1 MLRSVPCTEVHAALT
16 RLSTVLSDAKV
27 LQPSLLD
34 RIHSLELHLRSH
46 EPFLKQAAVE
56 AGSSLHALVDAL
68 VGEAG
73 PFQHSGGARLHEA
86 AHGAPPTANAP
97 PLPTYQSIESSRH
110 SATFQSVKRLAEAI
124 DSATMDGK
132 MTVLHHGFTIDAP
145 LVKRVLF
152 GGNPIIGRYDEL
164 LTQMLHLRTYL
175 PNYLGRAQAIDTITG
190 QVPQRA
196 SEWVFGKP
204 DGTFGPN
211 LEKFLRF
218 EFASVDWLA
227 DAVKLKNM
235 LYGTNLGWLHAADHY
250 VVVAALE
257 LVKDFMH
264 RTIVA
269 AGGPALP
276 ANAHDLTV
284 LTFFEF
290 YIEHVKMANCL
301 STKAEQRSWL
311 THASQQC
318 TASLRL
324 MGLAFR
330 DHVNSTS
337 SKSTPLVL
345 LSKDSPPYQN
355 LVGRQRSLKT
365 LVEHKEAFGWVRSR
379 EHENQEG
386 VLSLDRFP
394 LLSAQKQPTQER
406 PAWPTPPESTLPRTT
421 PPAAA
426 KRSAPEP
433 PSEPSEPSDNESP
446 DEDAVEESDE
456 EPVPS
461 ESSDVPACRPT
472 ED

>member
-1 MLRSVPCTEVHAALT
+1 
-16 RLSTVLSDAKV
+16 
-27 LQPSLLD
+27 
-34 RIHSLELHLRSH
+34 
-46 EPFLKQAAVE
+46 
-56 AGSSLHALVDAL
+56 
-68 VGEAG
+68 
-73 PFQHSGGARLHEA
+73 
-86 AHGAPPTANAP
+86 
-97 PLPTYQSIESSRH
+97 
-110 SATFQSVKRLAEAI
+110 
-124 DSATMDGK
+124 MDGK
-132 MTVLHHGFTIDAP
+132 MTILHHGFTIDAH

-235 LYGTNLGWLHAADHY
+235 LYGTNLGWLHAADRY

-301 STKAEQRSWL
+301 STRAEQRSWL

-379 EHENQEG
+379 KSTRTRRASCRSTASRSSRRKSSQPKSDQHGPRRQNRPCRARHR
-386 VLSLDRFP
+386 LWP
-394 LLSAQKQPTQER
+394 PNAQHR
-406 PAWPTPPESTLPRTT
+406 SRHRSRRSCRTT
-421 PPAAA
+421 SRTRTPSRSRTRIPSPRSRRTSHDRRCEQPDTIFDDHAGIKAVSLNMRAFNGSPSKYVRLIRRNCAMPAPPHTMTTFAAPHDPQRTQHA
-426 KRSAPEP
+426 Y
-433 PSEPSEPSDNESP
+433 
-446 DEDAVEESDE
+446 
-456 EPVPS
+456 
-461 ESSDVPACRPT
+461 PT
-472 ED
+472 MQTRETEFAARGYHMRTNTTH